1 MLQEV
6 YYKNYKENRNGDYR
20 KEPRSIPYLVT
31 EKDRDVMESF
41 HDFLID
47 EGYEC
52 VTWNLTFH
60 SVLVNTELRRFGMIH
75 LPTYFEC
82 VDSRRYTIK
91 EFLDEV
97 YYSN

>member
-20 KEPRSIPYLVT
+20 KEPKSIPYSISEL
-31 EKDRDVMESF
+31 DRDVMESF
-41 HDFLID
+41 YDFLIA
-47 EGYEC
+47 EGFEC
-52 VTWNLTFH
+52 VDWNLTFH
-60 SVLVNTELRRFGMIH
+60 TVLVNTELRRFGMIH

-82 VDSRRYTIK
+82 VNSRHYTIK

-97 YYSN
+97 YYVN